1 MKLPTSRLTLIA
13 GASLTGTC
21 SEVPQIAPRRAQF
34 TESPGRYWP
43 QDADRLT
50 QDAYRQLEVRPA

>member
-13 GASLTGTC
+13 AALLTGTC
-21 SEVPQIAPRRAQF
+21 FEVPQIAPRRAQS

-43 QDADRLT
+43 HDADRLN
-50 QDAYRQLEVRPA
+50 QDANGQLEVRPA